1 MKKDSEFN
9 GFYKIFFPMFFSF
22 ANRYIPDREEAKDIV
37 QEVFISF
44 WQQREN
50 FDSNATIKAFFYRS
64 IANKCLNFLKHED
77 VKNRYAESFFNEMT
91 KGNFTP
97 KNVICEE
104 VSQIL
109 EEKIKLL
116 SFREQQIL
124 KLTLQNKSNQE
135 IAGILS
141 LSLSTVKTHKMR
153 AYARLRDE
161 LYQIKDIIY
170 IL

>member
-1 MKKDSEFN
+1 MKKENEFN
-9 GFYKIFFPMFFSF
+9 GFYRVFFPMFFSF

-50 FDSNATIKAFFYRS
+50 FDSTVTIKAFFYRS

-77 VKNRYAESFFNEMT
+77 VKSRYAESFFNEMT
-91 KGNFTP
+91 KGNFTQ

-124 KLTLQNKSNQE
+124 ELTLQNKSNQE

-141 LSLSTVKTHKMR
+141 LSVSTVKTHKMR

-170 IL
+170 LL